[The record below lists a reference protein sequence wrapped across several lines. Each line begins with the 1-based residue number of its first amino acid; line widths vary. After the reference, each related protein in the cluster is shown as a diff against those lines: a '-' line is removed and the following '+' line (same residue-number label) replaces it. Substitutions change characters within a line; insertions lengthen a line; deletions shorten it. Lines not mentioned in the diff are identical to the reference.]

1 MLKPLLFTVD
11 PENYSAYLDEKITA
25 ARTLFKDA
33 GLAAPQPLIF
43 ASEKAGFRQR
53 AEFCIFHEQDEDDTF
68 SYVMF
73 EKNGR
78 ERLRHRIS
86 AFPMASPAINRAMAL
101 LAEKGL
107 KYREL
112 IFSLFQAEFLSSQ
125 AGQLAIGLDYHRALD
140 EKLWLEQASA
150 LRQDFLAAGLDA
162 AFIAHSRKQR
172 IVCGRDWVLE
182 TLDTDDGKSFRL
194 YECDGTFT
202 QPNTGV
208 ARHMVSFARSC
219 AADQAER
226 DLLELYC
233 GSGTFTVC
241 LSDLFRKALA
251 TEVARTPALTAR
263 RNLEANGITNV
274 KTARLSADEIAQ
286 AMDGVREFKRL
297 KQEKIS
303 LGDYSFSTLL
313 IDPPRC
319 GLSDGRALAFTARF
333 DRVIY
338 ISCNPQTLC
347 SDLKTLT
354 QTHRIER
361 LAFFDQFPYTPHLE
375 SGVLLL
381 KK

>member
-150 LRQDFLAAGLDA
+150 LRQAFLAAGLDA
-162 AFIAHSRKQR
+162 AFI
-172 IVCGRDWVLE
+172 
-182 TLDTDDGKSFRL
+182 DGKSFRL